1 MRLDLLQLQLGQTI
15 SPTEYPIKGEK
26 QIWYICI
33 TGSNISNF
41 NCNYVGLIATMILIF
56 DQAWG
61 QNVSFLKLV
70 LWLLMALDGTVKS
83 ILIRLDFDG
92 LSRCTTVDGCQK
104 IKV

>member
-1 MRLDLLQLQLGQTI
+1 MQSKEKSRFGIFASLV
-15 SPTEYPIKGEK
+15 PTFY
-26 QIWYICI
+26 
-33 TGSNISNF
+33 ISNF